1 MLSSN
6 SLASITTSSGAG
18 PKPDK
23 SDDRTRAVA
32 VPIRRV
38 PTDVGATPSRYGEK
52 RKFNLPAA
60 ALTLI
65 LSAALLAALV
75 HRGYQGVEIKE
86 AKLAEVN
93 LSIAPPQIGRAHV

>member
-60 ALTLI
+60 ALTLL

-75 HRGYQGVEIKE
+75 QNGTASGWERVCQYGKTMVVG
-86 AKLAEVN
+86 
-93 LSIAPPQIGRAHV
+93 GT